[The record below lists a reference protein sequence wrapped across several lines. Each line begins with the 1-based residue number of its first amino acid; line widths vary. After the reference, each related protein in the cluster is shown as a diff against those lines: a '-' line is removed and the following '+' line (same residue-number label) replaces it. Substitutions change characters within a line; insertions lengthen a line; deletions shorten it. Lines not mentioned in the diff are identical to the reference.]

1 MHSRSQVAEPPA
13 PHLLPHASGC
23 LQALTTRIQLGMLI
37 AAVAVCGLLFAA
49 ALLESRHD
57 RWLAAL
63 AALVWVSALAQLP
76 TAWFNSEAWTLQ
88 AVNSANAGMS
98 KLRAS
103 ASAAQQPGG
112 LVPQSALMPG
122 ARDSWS
128 S

>member
-1 MHSRSQVAEPPA
+1 
-13 PHLLPHASGC
+13 
-23 LQALTTRIQLGMLI
+23 MLI

-88 AVNSANAGMS
+88 AVNSANACMS